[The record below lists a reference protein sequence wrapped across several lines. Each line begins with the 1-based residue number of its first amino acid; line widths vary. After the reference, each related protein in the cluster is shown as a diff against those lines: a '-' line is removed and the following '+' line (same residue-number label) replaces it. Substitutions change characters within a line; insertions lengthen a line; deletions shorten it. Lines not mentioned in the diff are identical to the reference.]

1 MRHHSSKLMIFFSSF
16 GICIMAL
23 VVWQS
28 FKPKTVTVDSG
39 RRQVMGTFAR
49 VLAVGESQEACRD
62 AINAAFDEM
71 HRINDLMTDYDPNSP
86 MSSLSRT
93 AVADPVPVDADIFT
107 VLSAA
112 YHYSELSDGAFD
124 ITIGPVVKLWR
135 KAKQEG
141 KAPSE
146 IELRKAQSLVG
157 YKNLL
162 LDAENQTVQ
171 FAKEGMSLDV
181 GGIAKGY
188 GIDKAV
194 EALQNAGLLGGMV
207 DIGGDLRCFG
217 VPANKA
223 KQWLVGLQDPTV
235 DEDILMVLKTGDC
248 AVATSGDYQRFVV
261 IDGQKHSHIVNPATA
276 DSAQTLSS
284 VSVIAPKAM
293 DADALATSVSVLG
306 KEKGLKLIESIENTE
321 ALLIET
327 GQTQTI
333 TKTTGANQYIQPK

>member
-1 MRHHSSKLMIFFSSF
+1 MRHISSKLLIFFTSF
-16 GICIMAL
+16 AICILAL
-23 VVWQS
+23 AAWQS
-28 FKPKTVTVDSG
+28 FKPKNVTIDSG

-49 VLAVGESQEACRD
+49 VLAVGESEEICRD
-62 AINAAFDEM
+62 AINNAFDEM

-86 MSSLSRT
+86 LSALSRT
-93 AVADPVPVDADIFT
+93 AVAAPVPVDADIFT

-124 ITIGPVVKLWR
+124 VTISPLVKLWR

-141 KAPSE
+141 KAPTE

-157 YKNLL
+157 YKNLR
-162 LDAENQTVQ
+162 LDAENKTVQ

-188 GIDKAV
+188 GIDKAT

-223 KQWLVGLQDPTV
+223 KQWLVGLQDPTT
-235 DEDILMVLKTGDC
+235 DEDILMVLNMNDR

-261 IDGQKHSHIVNPATA
+261 INGQKHSHIVNPATA

-284 VSVIAPKAM
+284 VSVIAPSAM
-293 DADALATSVSVLG
+293 AADALATSVTVLG
-306 KEKGLKLIESIENTE
+306 KEKGMKLIESIENTE
-321 ALLIET
+321 ALLVDE
-327 GQTQTI
+327 GQTQNI
-333 TKTTGANQYIQPK
+333 TKTTGATQYIQQK